1 MCKQPVFFSF
11 FVFDSKTC
19 ARIGFHAPCA
29 AVFLQ
34 IEFLL
39 KMNSVKNTYWLL
51 LLLVALVAGCASA
64 PEKKG
69 GEKHIYWPKPPAPPR
84 FEYVT
89 TFLSDES
96 IRPESAEDRFRNAL
110 TAKRKKLRIFAK
122 PFGIAAKNGV
132 VVVTDTVLRQ
142 AFIFNLHRQKVFHL
156 GKVGKVGVLSKPL
169 GVDIDASG
177 RIYVADV
184 SARRV
189 YVYDDF
195 GMYLR
200 TIGEFG
206 ELDRPVDVAVSADG
220 QLVYVMD
227 AGGIDSVRHRVVA
240 YAAEG
245 EAVKEFEFGRR
256 GVGAGEFNL
265 PTQVEVG
272 PDGTVYVLDAGNFRV
287 QAFSW
292 KGKFLRAWGRAG
304 RGFGEFARPRGMA
317 VGGDGNI
324 YVTDTMFR
332 NVQVFNPKGEL
343 LLPIGG
349 EQRVG
354 DQPGVYSMPADVA
367 VDERQNVYIVDQ
379 LFKKVEVLRRL
390 DEREMQAIVAQRKA
404 EKK

>member
-1 MCKQPVFFSF
+1 MRSCVFIKNIPF
-11 FVFDSKTC
+11 
-19 ARIGFHAPCA
+19 
-29 AVFLQ
+29 
-34 IEFLL
+34 
-39 KMNSVKNTYWLL
+39 KMNSDKKFFWLL
-51 LLLVALVAGCASA
+51 LLVFGLLAGCASS
-64 PEKKG
+64 PEKKVIDS
-69 GEKHIYWPKPPAPPR
+69 HIYWPKPPAPPR

-89 TFLSDES
+89 TLLSDES
-96 IRPESAEDRFRNAL
+96 IRSQSAEDRFLNLLRD
-110 TAKRKKLRIFAK
+110 KREKHVIFAK
-122 PFGIAAKNGV
+122 PFGVAARNGT

-142 AFIFNLHRQKVFHL
+142 AFIFNLRRQKVFQL
-156 GKVGKVGVLSKPL
+156 GRVGKVGVLAKPL

-220 QLVYVMD
+220 RLLYVMD
-227 AGGIDSVRHRVVA
+227 AGGIDSTRHRVVA
-240 YAAEG
+240 YAIEG
-245 EAVKEFEFGRR
+245 EADKEFEFGRR

-265 PTQVEVG
+265 PTQVEVA

-292 KGKFLRAWGRAG
+292 DGKFLRAWGRAG
-304 RGFGEFARPRGMA
+304 RGFGDFARPRGMA

-349 EQRVG
+349 DRVG
-354 DQPGVYSMPADVA
+354 DQPGAYNMPADVA
-367 VDERQNVYIVDQ
+367 IDERQNVYIVDQ

-390 DEREMQAIVAQRKA
+390 DEQEMQAIVAQRKA
-404 EKK
+404 KE